1 MEGTAS
7 RRPWSDPIVLTVG
20 AFFVVFA
27 AWQVLNHLVFMETL
41 RLPMLTYHLLS
52 FAVETAAAAFITVF
66 VLRAVLRK
74 NRELA
79 ELNRLKDLLTSSLV
93 HDLRQPLTALLT
105 GLLTAE
111 QDRSLPEETKEMIA
125 ISREGGDKLLG
136 MVSDLLDVS
145 RLESGQP
152 LVHRA
157 PLSPEGFIRA
167 GVSAVEQIAQEQE
180 IQLTVELPEKL
191 PHIDADGERLRRVV
205 MNLVGNALKFTPSG
219 GQVSVSAREDGEAG
233 RLVVSVVD
241 TGPGIPKELQSR
253 IFDKFAVL
261 DTAVSAARTSSGLG
275 LTFAKMVVEAHGGEI
290 WVESEP
296 QKGSSFRFWL
306 PLKPVQG

>member
-1 MEGTAS
+1 MESTAS
-7 RRPWSDPIVLTVG
+7 RRPWSDPVVLIVGL
-20 AFFVVFA
+20 AFVVFA
-27 AWQVLNHLVFMETL
+27 VWQVLNHLVFMEAL

-52 FAVETAAAAFITVF
+52 LVTETVAAALIGVV
-66 VLRAVLRK
+66 VLQAVLRK

-105 GLLTAE
+105 GLFTVE
-111 QDRSLPEETKEMIA
+111 QDPGLPEETKEIIA

-145 RLESGQP
+145 RLESGQA
-152 LVHRA
+152 LVQSA
-157 PLSPEGFIRA
+157 SLSPEAFIRP
-167 GVSAVEQIAQEQE
+167 GVSAVEQIAREHE
-180 IQLTVELPEKL
+180 IQLTVDIPEKL
-191 PHIDADGERLRRVV
+191 SQIEGDQERLSRVV
-205 MNLVGNALKFTPSG
+205 MNLVGNALKFTPAG
-219 GQVSVSAREDGEAG
+219 GQVTISAREDAAPA

-241 TGPGIPKELQSR
+241 TGPGIPKELQRR

-261 DTAVSAARTSSGLG
+261 DTAASAARTSSGLG
-275 LTFAKMVVEAHGGEI
+275 LTFSKMIVDAHGGEI

-296 QKGSSFRFWL
+296 GKGSSFSFWL
-306 PLKPVQG
+306 PLKQA

>member
-1 MEGTAS
+1 MQSAAP
-7 RRPWSDPIVLTVG
+7 RRPWSDPVVLIVG
-20 AFFVVFA
+20 IAFLVFA
-27 AWQVLNHLVFMETL
+27 VWQTLNHLLFMEAL

-52 FAVETAAAAFITVF
+52 FSVETAAAAFIAVV
-66 VLRAVLRK
+66 VLRAVLHK

-111 QDRSLPEETKEMIA
+111 QDRGLPEETKEMIA

-152 LVHRA
+152 LVDRA

-167 GVSAVEQIAQEQE
+167 GVSAVEQIAREQE

-191 PHIDADGERLRRVV
+191 PHIDGDEERLRRVV

-219 GQVSVSAREDGEAG
+219 GQVSVSAREDREAG
-233 RLVVSVVD
+233 RLVVSVID
-241 TGPGIPKELQSR
+241 TGPGIPKELRSR

-261 DTAVSAARTSSGLG
+261 DTAASAVRTSSGLG
-275 LTFAKMVVEAHGGEI
+275 LTFAKMVVEAHDGEI
-290 WVESEP
+290 WVEGDPE
-296 QKGSSFRFWL
+296 KGSSFRFWL
-306 PLKPVQG
+306 PLEPVSG

>member
-1 MEGTAS
+1 MERSAS
-7 RRPWSDPIVLTVG
+7 RRVWLDPVVLTVG
-20 AFFVVFA
+20 IAFLVFA
-27 AWQVLNHLVFMETL
+27 VWQALNHLLFMEAL
-41 RLPMLTYHLLS
+41 RLPMLTYHLVSL
-52 FAVETAAAAFITVF
+52 ATETVAAALIAIV

-79 ELNRLKDLLTSSLV
+79 ELNRLRDLLTNSLV

-105 GLLTAE
+105 GLFTVE
-111 QDRSLPEETKEMIA
+111 QDPSLSEETKEMIA

-152 LVHRA
+152 LIQSA
-157 PLSPEGFIRA
+157 SLSPERFIRP

-180 IQLTVELPEKL
+180 IQLTVELPERL
-191 PHIDADGERLRRVV
+191 SHVDGDEERLRRVV
-205 MNLVGNALKFTPSG
+205 MNLVGNALKFTPAG
-219 GQVSVSAREDGEAG
+219 GQVSVSAREDSAAG
-233 RLVVSVVD
+233 RLDVSVVD
-241 TGPGIPKELQSR
+241 TGPGIPKELQGR

-261 DTAVSAARTSSGLG
+261 DTAASAARTSSGLG
-275 LTFAKMVVEAHGGEI
+275 LTFSKMVVEAHGGEI

-296 QKGSSFRFWL
+296 GQGSSFRFWL
-306 PLKPVQG
+306 PLERVSG